1 MPPAPRINPELR
13 KALATH
19 QRAIRRL
26 SLSNA
31 RALVVLTEEAAEEAM
46 KQIRPL
52 APRRFASAKAAE
64 HLKQLRAIVEELGEK
79 LGEDIGELLED
90 TGLKASQIGRRAL
103 TAQVNAQ
110 VLQFGIPEVNLQ
122 FAADLLDEALLEHY
136 AVSADFYGSGAIR
149 KMRLSMAAGVL
160 RGESLAAVWE
170 RMAEDMGIP
179 LFRAERIVR
188 TEASFATHRRQLA
201 DMREN
206 GGDDWW
212 KQLVTLFDDR
222 TGSDSK
228 VIHGQRRRLNRPFKR
243 SNGELFDHPPDRPND
258 RGTMI
263 FVPILSR
270 VP

>member
-13 KALATH
+13 QALATH
-19 QRAIRRL
+19 QTAIRRL

-31 RALVVLTEEAAEEAM
+31 RALVTLTEEAGEELM

-52 APRRFASAKAAE
+52 APRRFSSAKASA
-64 HLKQLRAIVEELGEK
+64 HVRQLRAITNELGEK

-90 TGLKASQIGRRAL
+90 TGTRGSQIGRRTL
-103 TAQVNAQ
+103 VAQVNAQ
-110 VLQFGIPEVNLQ
+110 VSQFSIPPVRFQ

-149 KMRLSMAAGVL
+149 RMRLSIAAGIL

-170 RMAEDMGIP
+170 RMAIDVGIP

-188 TEASFATHRRQLA
+188 TEASFATHRRQLL
-201 DMREN
+201 DLRKD
-206 GGDDWW
+206 GGPNWW
-212 KQLVTLFDDR
+212 KQLVTLFDRR
-222 TGSDSK
+222 TGADSK
-228 VIHGQRRRLNRPFKR
+228 VIHGQRRRLNRPFRR